1 MVTNIDDAYN
11 SGKYSDVFVIFT
23 GSGWGSESK
32 ELSEN
37 ILSSKDFHTY
47 VKTNDVGLVMLDYTT
62 FEE

>member
-1 MVTNIDDAYN
+1 VVTNIDDAYN